1 MRHGFLLGLGLLL
14 LAPGCDTVALGS
26 PPAGVN
32 ACRPSQQFFV
42 ERIWPEF
49 LARTY
54 GQRRCSDAGCHD
66 GASPRQLSLP
76 PPSSAPTLPLP
87 ADWAAVYTSTAEQ
100 VLCTNALASPLLVR
114 PSSPDHG
121 GTKLIEP
128 QGSEAML
135 VQMWVAAQ

>member
-1 MRHGFLLGLGLLL
+1 MRHAFLRGLGVLMLGL
-14 LAPGCDTVALGS
+14 GCDTVELGS

-32 ACRPSQQFFV
+32 ACRPSQRFFV
-42 ERIWPEF
+42 DRVWPEF
-49 LARTY
+49 LAQTY

-76 PPSSAPTLPLP
+76 PPTSAPTLPLP
-87 ADWAAVYTSTAEQ
+87 ADWVAVYTSTAEQ

-114 PSSPDHG
+114 PSSTDHG

-128 QGSEAML
+128 QGPEALL